1 LTSEGHAAVKEANR
15 LMPRTKKKVFERIG
29 PDAYPL
35 MLAALSTFRS
45 G

>member
-1 LTSEGHAAVKEANR
+1 MPRSKR
-15 LMPRTKKKVFERIG
+15 LIASLPRTKKKVFERIG